1 MATQFPN
8 LGGFSEQQRKDFYSS
23 PGFNPSAM
31 NSALQS
37 TGLTAGAGIDDY
49 NQLIGANVQP
59 LQGASWLTG
68 MNNADMAKWMN
79 TASGSQLASNAS
91 YYGTGAND
99 LSKTYNDYYGVNVSP
114 DQVQNYMTG
123 GQGAGTTW
131 TPTGVPYS
139 QSSGGGTSFSGMDW
153 SKSPVSFDYIKQQAA
168 GLPQAA
174 QNVGDA
180 TYQKYAQMMQE
191 ALGNS
196 SNFAG
201 VMGDLGARNMLGGT
215 VQSDALAK
223 SANSMAQN
231 IGQQAYESQLQAE
244 LAKMNI
250 PQVLAQIAGL
260 GQVSTGSTS
269 SSSYSSDPSRPE
281 QIIASLIQSGW

>member
-8 LGGFSEQQRKDFYSS
+8 LGGFTEDQRKAFYSS
-23 PGFNPSAM
+23 PNFTPQNVNAG
-31 NSALQS
+31 LQS
-37 TGLTAGAGIDDY
+37 TGLSAGTVLNDY
-49 NQLIGANVQP
+49 NQLMGSNLSPI
-59 LQGASWLTG
+59 QGASWLTG
-68 MNNADMAKWMN
+68 MNEGQMGQWLGQNAGNPSAI
-79 TASGSQLASNAS
+79 SQQAS
-91 YYGTGAND
+91 YYGMGNQD
-99 LSKTYNDYYGVNVSP
+99 LSSLVNNYYGTNVTP
-114 DQVQNYMTG
+114 DQVQSYMA
-123 GQGAGTTW
+123 GQQGTTW
-131 TPTGVPYS
+131 TPKGVPYS
-139 QSSGGGTSFSGMDW
+139 QSSGGGNSFSGMDW
-153 SKSPVSFDYIKQQAA
+153 SKSPVSFDYLQQQAA

-191 ALGNS
+191 ALGNK

-260 GQVSTGSTS
+260 GHITQQS
-269 SSSYSSDPSRPE
+269 SSNSSYQSDPGAPE
-281 QIIASLIQSGW
+281 RIIESLIQSGW